1 MSIITDNTVLVHIYS
16 GLESKNKVTLGL
28 LVALE
33 AEKNDH
39 KVTLFLAGDGVNL
52 LSCKKAGEVVGQG
65 TGDLYDHL
73 ENLKNSK
80 VSIYVSG
87 LSAKYSKLITLS
99 QYSLPKS
106 MIGILFFMPV
116 WRSVNS
122 SNNSSSVPKPPGKN
136 TAATDR
142 ITKWIFLNAK

>member
-65 TGDLYDHL
+65 TGDLHDHL

-87 LSAKYSKLITLS
+87 LSAKSRGYDEKLLEG
-99 QYSLPKS
+99 YNAE
-106 MIGILFFMPV
+106 FAMPDV
-116 WRSVNS
+116 LVDESIKADSV
-122 SNNSSSVPKPPGKN
+122 
-136 TAATDR
+136 
-142 ITKWIFLNAK
+142 LCY